1 MSRKIAREDAYILT
15 FEYLFNKNYNPVTLD
30 LFFADSRLTDDDKKY
45 INTTYEGIIVH
56 FEEINNC
63 IAENTENFNIDRIYK
78 ADLAALILAVY
89 ELKFRKGDIP
99 TAVTISESIELSKK
113 YSTEKSGGF
122 VNGVLSKINKKLYGE
137 KNENN

>member
-15 FEYLFNKNYNPVTLD
+15 FEYLFNKNYNPLTLD
-30 LFFADSRLTDDDKKY
+30 LFFTDSRLTDDDKKY
-45 INTTYEGIIVH
+45 INTTYEGIIEH
-56 FEEINNC
+56 FKEINKC
-63 IAENTENFNIDRIYK
+63 IADNTENFNIDRIYK

-89 ELKFRKGDIP
+89 ELMFRQGDIP

-113 YSTEKSGGF
+113 YSTEKSGSF
-122 VNGVLSKINKKLYGE
+122 VNGVLSKINKKLHGE